1 MMWLVKRC
9 VMWWKL
15 RQLARS
21 RARMM
26 AHPVAQEMY
35 NRSPAFRAIL
45 AMEGQAEAIIRKRYR
60 L

>member
-1 MMWLVKRC
+1 MWLVKRT

-21 RARMM
+21 RQRMM
-26 AHPVAQEMY
+26 AHPFAQEMY
-35 NRSPAFRAIL
+35 NRSEAFRTIL
-45 AMEGQAEAIIRKRYR
+45 KMEARAEAIIRKEYQ